1 MIRSSHRSAA
11 EPRAR
16 SRGRSRGRAGFSL
29 VELVVALMILAV
41 GILGLA
47 STAFV
52 ITRQMGGGNT
62 LATAA
67 TVAASRLETMASRPC
82 TALANGTATTRGV
95 AQAWTVT
102 TVANA
107 RRIDL
112 TVTYQTSRG
121 PRQRVLRS
129 TVSCL

>member
-1 MIRSSHRSAA
+1 MIRSSHRTAA
-11 EPRAR
+11 APRAR
-16 SRGRSRGRAGFSL
+16 SRARAGFSI

-41 GILGLA
+41 GVLGLA

-67 TVAASRLETMASRPC
+67 TVAASRLETMAAGPC
-82 TALANGTATTRGV
+82 AGLANGTATTRGV
-95 AQAWTVT
+95 AQSWTVT
-102 TVANA
+102 PVANA

-121 PRQRVLRS
+121 PRQRVFRS